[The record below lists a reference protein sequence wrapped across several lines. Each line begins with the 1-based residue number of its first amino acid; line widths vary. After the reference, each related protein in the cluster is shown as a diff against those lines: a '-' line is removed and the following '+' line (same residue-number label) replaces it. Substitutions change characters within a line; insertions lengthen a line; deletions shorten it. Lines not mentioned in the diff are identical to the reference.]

1 MKVEYSKVFLKD
13 IRKITDENLKNDIM
27 KVIVDFKSA
36 QSLSEMSNIKKMRGH
51 SEAYRMRI
59 GKFRLGFYYNGETV
73 ELERFVKRETIY
85 KLFP

>member
-1 MKVEYSKVFLKD
+1 MKVEYSKLFLKD
-13 IRKITDENLKNDIM
+13 IQKITDEKLKNDVM
-27 KVIVDFKSA
+27 KIIVDFKSA
-36 QSLSEMSNIKKMRGH
+36 QSLFEMSNVKKMRGH
-51 SEAYRMRI
+51 SEANRMRI

>member
-13 IRKITDENLKNDIM
+13 IQKITDEKLKNDVM
-27 KVIVDFKSA
+27 KIIVDFKSA
-36 QSLSEMSNIKKMRGH
+36 QRLSEMSNVKKMRGH

>member
-13 IRKITDENLKNDIM
+13 IQKITDEKLKNDVM
-27 KVIVDFKSA
+27 KIIVDFKPA
-36 QSLSEMSNIKKMRGH
+36 QRLSEMSNVKKMRGH